1 MSLPS
6 RPEGETRSAQP
17 GGCLMSRATHKMCL
31 TLAVAGAA
39 LLAGCERPPVNTVQH
54 GFRGLAMV
62 EVYNPRILAT
72 QAAINQA
79 PETPAP
85 ASPDGP
91 RAGQIYKNLKVLG
104 DLSVGEL
111 ARNMVAITSW
121 VSPKE
126 GCVYCHVAENYADDS
141 KYTKVVARRMLEMTQ
156 HINADWKSHVAETGV
171 TCYTCH
177 RGNPVPAKVWFTP
190 APSAGA
196 RFLAGQNAASRDVA
210 YASLPNDPFTPFLLN
225 ASEIR
230 VIGTE
235 PLPAGNRQSTKQ
247 TEWTYGLMMHMS
259 QSLGVN
265 CTYCHNSRSFAQ
277 WDASTPQRAVAW
289 YSIRMVRDIN
299 NVYLG
304 PLGGVFPPNRLGP
317 TGDTAKLNCAT
328 CHQGAYKPLYG
339 AQMLKGFPELAGPVG
354 APAAA
359 PQPVAAAAPDGVPDK
374 LVVLFVVGRS
384 DIGVE
389 ALRVIALAAA
399 DITARPGQAVDL
411 SGYADK
417 TGNADANLE
426 LAKQRAFAVRDALK
440 AAGVGEERIRLK
452 KPEFVIGGAEAD
464 ARRVEIA
471 LAK

>member
-1 MSLPS
+1 MTQAIRTMGL
-6 RPEGETRSAQP
+6 A
-17 GGCLMSRATHKMCL
+17 
-31 TLAVAGAA
+31 LAVAGAS
-39 LLAGCERPPVNTVQH
+39 LLAGCERPPINTVQH
-54 GFRGLAMV
+54 GYRGLGMV

-72 QAAINQA
+72 QAALNQA
-79 PETPAP
+79 PETPPP

-111 ARNMVAITSW
+111 ARNMVAITAW

-126 GCVYCHVAENYADDS
+126 GCNYCHVAENYADDS
-141 KYTKVVARRMLEMTQ
+141 KYAKVVARRMLQMTQ
-156 HINADWKSHVAETGV
+156 HINTDWKDHVAATGV
-171 TCYTCH
+171 TCFTCH
-177 RGNPVPAKVWFTP
+177 RGNPVPAHVWFKTP
-190 APSAGA
+190 PSAAAGL
-196 RFLAGQNAASRDVA
+196 LAGQNAASHDVA
-210 YASLPNDPFTPFLLN
+210 LASLPNDPFTPFLLK
-225 ASEIR
+225 AAEIR
-230 VIGTE
+230 VIGSE

-265 CTYCHNSRSFAQ
+265 CTYCHNTRSFAQ

-289 YSIRMVRDIN
+289 YSIRMVREIN
-299 NVYLG
+299 NAYLD
-304 PLGGVFPPNRLGP
+304 PLAGVFPAHRLGA
-317 TGDTAKLNCAT
+317 TGDSAKVNCAT

-339 AQMLKGFPELAGPVG
+339 AQMLKGFPELAGPIG
-354 APAAA
+354 APAAAA
-359 PQPVAAAAPDGVPDK
+359 PQPVAAVAPDGVPGK
-374 LVVLFVVGRS
+374 MVVLFLVGKS
-384 DIGVE
+384 DLGVE

-399 DITARPGQAVDL
+399 DITAHPGQAVDL

-440 AAGVGEERIRLK
+440 AAGVAEDRIQLK